1 MQYQCID
8 FDNAHGMVLE
18 RQIKRGHKNSKEL
31 NTVYKDMGFLKW
43 KNQPIIL
50 TKLDK

>member
-1 MQYQCID
+1 MQYQCIN
-8 FDNAHGMVLE
+8 FDNTHGMVLE

-31 NTVYKDMGFLKW
+31 NAVYKDMGFLNW